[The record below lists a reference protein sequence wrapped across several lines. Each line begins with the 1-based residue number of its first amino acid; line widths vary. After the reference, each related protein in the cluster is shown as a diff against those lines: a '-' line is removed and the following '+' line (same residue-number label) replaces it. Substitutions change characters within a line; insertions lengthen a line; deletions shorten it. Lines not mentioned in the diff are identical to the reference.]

1 MRIWSMIL
9 RLLQR
14 ARDFIKRVWHSSHKN
29 KYPNNATTKP
39 TNTSFLTSFVSKYK
53 SKHIAKIASKIATF
67 SINFATKISRFLSK
81 FLRDF
86 LRVFLQNAIMQ
97 QTLHKFTQ
105 TKIHTSRFFTHIFS
119 HIITPFLAKHLA
131 KFLASISKTLSTL
144 KHSAYKIP
152 FIKKA
157 TQATSAFANTHCR
170 HYKRKISLKSARLIK
185 NIKTSKHT
193 AHYITLCF
201 YALCGVFALFSMFLL
216 GVRYGVESLLDSA
229 LPNAKKSSLFG
240 SFIDSSLAKSN
251 LTIIPKEYLASLQN
265 QQDFATQEKTPQ
277 DNAPKDTQQ
286 ESKPKSPPQMPKI
299 DENKYVFYGNYSFS
313 HALNLAKN
321 AILERDFVRARIW
334 IYKAWDIQEY
344 SQTAW
349 ELYLQSYEEDAGASN
364 EARQEAKILFDYA
377 KAYYGF

>member
-1 MRIWSMIL
+1 MIL

-14 ARDFIKRVWHSSHKN
+14 ARDFIKRVWHSSRKN
-29 KYPNNATTKP
+29 KYPNNAAKKP
-39 TNTSFLTSFVSKYK
+39 TNAYILTSFVSKYK
-53 SKHIAKIASKIATF
+53 SKYIAKIASKITTF
-67 SINFATKISRFLSK
+67 STNFATKISRFLSK

-86 LRVFLQNAIMQ
+86 LRVFLQNSMMR

-105 TKIHTSRFFTHIFS
+105 TKIHISRFFTRIFS

-131 KFLASISKTLSTL
+131 KYFTKCLASISKTLSTL
-144 KHSAYKIP
+144 KQSAYKIP

-157 TQATSAFANTHCR
+157 AQATSAFAKKHCR

-185 NIKTSKHT
+185 IIKTSKHT
-193 AHYITLCF
+193 AHYIALCF
-201 YALCGVFALFSMFLL
+201 YALCGVFALFSVFLL
-216 GVRYGVESLLDSA
+216 GFRYGVESLLDSA
-229 LPNAKKSSLFG
+229 LPNAKKSSLFS

-251 LTIIPKEYLASLQN
+251 LTLIPKEYLASLQN
-265 QQDFATQEKTPQ
+265 QQDFATQAKTPQ